1 MGKRQEKKSEERSD
15 GVKLLDTPEMYLG
28 SRGDDLKD
36 TLAPMENQKSGAWK
50 DCSEEPGS
58 LLLFPQN
65 TQIVYFR
72 KTILSVKAEGRIPL
86 FCIKQYTL
94 HSNGFDIL
102 LYFG

>member
-58 LLLFPQN
+58 LLLFSQN
-65 TQIVYFR
+65 T
-72 KTILSVKAEGRIPL
+72 
-86 FCIKQYTL
+86 
-94 HSNGFDIL
+94 
-102 LYFG
+102 